1 MLALVSS
8 PLSAKLV
15 SSEALTNRVR
25 PKTDVTDSLTG
36 SRVDNSAVMAMSV
49 KLILLLV
56 GYHICFARVERFKE
70 SEIRELEWGKGK
82 VPLSSL
88 HDDHLPIAS
97 VAFTSHLGL

>member
-1 MLALVSS
+1 MPHQKIGSRLVSS

-49 KLILLLV
+49 QLILLLV
-56 GYHICFARVERFKE
+56 G
-70 SEIRELEWGKGK
+70 
-82 VPLSSL
+82 
-88 HDDHLPIAS
+88 
-97 VAFTSHLGL
+97 